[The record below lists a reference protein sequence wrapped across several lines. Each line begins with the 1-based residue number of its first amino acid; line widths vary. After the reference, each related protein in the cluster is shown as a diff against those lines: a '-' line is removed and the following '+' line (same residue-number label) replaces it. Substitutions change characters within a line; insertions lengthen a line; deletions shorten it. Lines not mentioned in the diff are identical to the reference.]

1 MPRVKPLIEKKGEAI
16 VTLLWGAMALQETS
30 ASAVARKVEMDPAT
44 MSRRKKK
51 PEDFTLGELLAL
63 GRALHIPIEELRS
76 ALRY

>member
-1 MPRVKPLIEKKGEAI
+1 MPRVKPLIEKKGEAM

-51 PEDFTLGELLAL
+51 PEDYPL
-63 GRALHIPIEELRS
+63 
-76 ALRY
+76 